1 MAAGA
6 WRRRL
11 VPALAVLLGAVGA
24 AAGAWQVFHIAP
36 LERGLNTPF
45 SDHGGEV
52 MFRVGAG
59 STARTVAERLEVSG
73 IVADR
78 RVFLHG
84 VRAAGVEG
92 ALQAGLYRFEDPLAP
107 AEVVRRIADGVVATL
122 RFMLPEGLDLDQTV
136 EALAE
141 QEVGEA
147 DRLRE
152 SFRDPR
158 LTRELMG
165 DLDPEARTLEGYLF
179 PSTYRIPPETSA
191 EGVARLLAGQF
202 AALWTPARRGAA
214 GRRERSIREIA
225 TLASIVEKETGDPAE
240 RPRVASVFWNRLRI
254 GMPLQTDPTV
264 LYAMRRA
271 GNHSNNIR
279 RDDLAME
286 SPWNTYRV
294 HGLPPG
300 PIASFGEAAL
310 DAVLAPEETNFL
322 YFVSR
327 NDGTHVFS
335 RSLREH
341 NRAVRRWQP
350 RITR

>member
-1 MAAGA
+1 M
-6 WRRRL
+6 
-11 VPALAVLLGAVGA
+11 
-24 AAGAWQVFHIAP
+24 FHVAP
-36 LERGLNTPF
+36 LEQELRTPF
-45 SDHGGEV
+45 RDHGGEV

-59 STARTVAERLEVSG
+59 STARAVAERLEASG
-73 IVADR
+73 IVASR
-78 RVFLHG
+78 RVFLYG
-84 VRAAGVEG
+84 VRAAGVEAG
-92 ALQAGLYRFEDPLAP
+92 LQAGLYRFDDPLTP

-122 RFMLPEGLDLDQTV
+122 RFTLPEGLDLDQTAD
-136 EALAE
+136 ALAT
-141 QEVGEA
+141 QEVGGA

-152 SFRDPR
+152 AFRDPR

-165 DLDPEARTLEGYLF
+165 DLDPEAETLEGYLF

-191 EGVARLLAGQF
+191 EGVARLLAEQF
-202 AALWTPARRGAA
+202 AALWTPTRRASAA
-214 GRRERSIREIA
+214 QRERSIREIA

-264 LYAMRRA
+264 LYAMRRT
-271 GNHSNNIR
+271 GNQSGNIR
-279 RDDLAME
+279 RADLELE

-294 HGLPPG
+294 RGIPPG
-300 PIASFGEAAL
+300 PISSFGVAAL
-310 DAVLAPEETNFL
+310 DAVLAPEQTNFL